1 MITDGEIREIEVQRA
16 QTFYRTAMQYR
27 VTNAKPQPV
36 TVEVAQAGLDRGW
49 WSHDFRVVSES
60 IEGEQVNLDKRQ
72 WSVPVPANGETVLTV
87 VYETRY

>member
-1 MITDGEIREIEVQRA
+1 M
-16 QTFYRTAMQYR
+16 
-27 VTNAKPQPV
+27 
-36 TVEVAQAGLDRGW
+36 
-49 WSHDFRVVSES
+49 VSES